1 MYHLALS
8 NKIRLLLLYFIPPMP
23 PLPLLLSEQCDKS
36 LDHFYK
42 GCKLNLW
49 FGHDV
54 QWGVMGWR
62 RLRGV
67 AKSSAGGQNVGDF
80 PFSRRKVSIHVCSAR
95 DRSPLCSCCRVF
107 YVQIEENVCYISDAC
122 SFILSPVKIPSCAKF
137 TLPLLSQRALVRFLW
152 LKDTP
157 G

>member
-8 NKIRLLLLYFIPPMP
+8 NKIRLLLLYFIPPKP

-42 GCKLNLW
+42 GRKLNLW

-67 AKSSAGGQNVGDF
+67 AKSSAGSQNVGDF
-80 PFSRRKVSIHVCSAR
+80 PFSRQKVSIHVCSAR
-95 DRSPLCSCCRVF
+95 DRSPLCSCCCVF
-107 YVQIEENVCYISDAC
+107 DVQIEENVCVI
-122 SFILSPVKIPSCAKF
+122 FQMPV
-137 TLPLLSQRALVRFLW
+137 LPFSL
-152 LKDTP
+152 P
-157 G
+157 